1 MRSSSGE
8 TIVKILWLKNNLL
21 HPLDSGG
28 KIRTYQMLRKVREKH
43 EIHFAAFAEER
54 RDADSMRE
62 AGEYCHRLFTVAPP
76 RIPGKNSPGYYARV
90 LRALFDR
97 HPFTVSSYESPRM
110 RELVARLVAENGY
123 DVLVADFLAM
133 CLNIPKSLPIPI
145 VHFSH
150 NVEAMIWRRHVENE
164 RNPFKRAVFMRE
176 RERVERFEREVI
188 GSYAFTIA
196 VSETDCQHFRR
207 VYGASRVGSIGTG
220 VDTEFYAPGGAAE
233 KGGSILF
240 LGSMDWM
247 PNIDAVRYFVRNIYP
262 FVKSEV
268 PDASLSIV
276 GRNPDASV
284 TALGDGDSSIV
295 VTGTV
300 PDTRVY
306 VDRSA
311 VAVVPMRIGG
321 GTRIKIYE
329 IMAMAKTV
337 VSTSIG
343 AEGLYYVDG
352 ENILIA
358 DEPREFARFVI
369 KALRERE
376 WRVSIGM
383 NARNFVASRCSWE
396 AVAEQFTGLL
406 AHLKER

>member
-1 MRSSSGE
+1 M
-8 TIVKILWLKNNLL
+8 KILWLKNNLL

-43 EIHFAAFAEER
+43 EIHFAAFADEN
-54 RDADSMRE
+54 RDADAIRD
-62 AGEYCHRLFTVAPP
+62 AREYCHRLFTVAPP
-76 RIPGKNSPGYYARV
+76 PIPGKNSPGYYARV

-97 HPFTVSSYESPRM
+97 RPFTVSSYESPRM
-110 RELVARLVAENGY
+110 RELVARLVAENAY
-123 DVLVADFLAM
+123 DLLVADFLTM
-133 CLNIPKSLPIPI
+133 CLNIPKSLPIPV

-164 RNPFKRAVFMRE
+164 RNPFKRVVFMRE
-176 RERVERFEREVI
+176 RDRVERFEREVI
-188 GSYAFTIA
+188 GTYAFTIA
-196 VSETDCQHFRR
+196 VSEKDCEYFRR
-207 VYGASRVGSIGTG
+207 VYGASRVGSIRTG
-220 VDTEFYAPGGAAE
+220 VDTEFYAPRGAAE
-233 KGGSILF
+233 TAGSILF

-247 PNIDAVRYFVRNIYP
+247 PNVDAVQYFVRNIYP
-262 FVKSEV
+262 FVKSEI
-268 PDASLSIV
+268 PDASLSVV
-276 GRNPDASV
+276 GRSPDASV
-284 TALGDGDSSIV
+284 TALGDGDPSIV

-329 IMAMAKTV
+329 MMAMAKTV

-343 AEGLYYVDG
+343 AEGLHYADG

-358 DEPREFARFVI
+358 DEPREFAKLVI
-369 KALRERE
+369 KALREKE
-376 WRVSIGM
+376 WRASIGV
-383 NARNFVASRCSWE
+383 NARDFVASRCSWE
-396 AVAEQFTGLL
+396 AVAEQFVGLL

>member
-1 MRSSSGE
+1 
-8 TIVKILWLKNNLL
+8 
-21 HPLDSGG
+21 
-28 KIRTYQMLRKVREKH
+28 
-43 EIHFAAFAEER
+43 
-54 RDADSMRE
+54 
-62 AGEYCHRLFTVAPP
+62 
-76 RIPGKNSPGYYARV
+76 IPV
-90 LRALFDR
+90 
-97 HPFTVSSYESPRM
+97 
-110 RELVARLVAENGY
+110 
-123 DVLVADFLAM
+123 
-133 CLNIPKSLPIPI
+133 

-164 RNPFKRAVFMRE
+164 RNPFKRVVFMRE
-176 RERVERFEREVI
+176 RDRVERFEREVI
-188 GSYAFTIA
+188 GTYAFTIA
-196 VSETDCQHFRR
+196 VSEKDCEYFRR
-207 VYGASRVGSIGTG
+207 VYGASRVGSIRTG
-220 VDTEFYAPGGAAE
+220 VDTEFYAPRGAAE
-233 KGGSILF
+233 TAGSILF

-247 PNIDAVRYFVRNIYP
+247 PNIDAVQYFVRNIYP

-268 PDASLSIV
+268 PDASLSVV
-276 GRNPDASV
+276 GRSPDASV
-284 TALGDGDSSIV
+284 TALGDGDPSIV

-329 IMAMAKTV
+329 MMAMAKTV

-343 AEGLYYVDG
+343 AEGLHYADG

-358 DEPREFARFVI
+358 DEPREFAKLVI
-369 KALRERE
+369 KALREKE
-376 WRVSIGM
+376 WRASIGM

-396 AVAEQFTGLL
+396 AVAEQFVGLL